1 MNVGMYRVRI
11 IMKSIRWVLFITF
24 SNIVN
29 QTLAQNDTTNIHDG
43 MSDSVLTYVTN
54 QRPKDTI
61 YGCPRKITKS
71 EIEKLPR
78 NFDLNQILKGK
89 IKGVQQN
96 DTVNIPLEDVT
107 VISYM
112 TKRKVQLTICS
123 NILLGQNHKNKSNKQ
138 RIRLVTAGNIIG
150 YGGAMV
156 GLYSAWYKN
165 YPQTNF
171 HFFNDNKEWLQVDKV
186 GHMYAAYIESKASME
201 MWRWAGVDRK
211 KRIWIGGLS
220 GATYQTVIEVLDGF
234 SEGWGWSW
242 GDFAAN
248 VAGSGILI
256 GQELAWDEQRIQ
268 VKFSFHRKDYGEQ
281 QLNKRADNLYGNS
294 LAERML
300 KDYNGQTYWLSA
312 NLKSFFKQSNLPPWL
327 NIAVGYGADGMF
339 GGTTNSWKDPVS
351 GANINR
357 NDIAR
362 YRQWYIAPDI
372 DLTRIKTKS
381 KFLKTTFFVLNSF
394 KFPAPSIG
402 FSKKGVEV
410 NWLHF

>member
-1 MNVGMYRVRI
+1 MKQGMQGLRFMAEGLRLGF
-11 IMKSIRWVLFITF
+11 VLICIAQFCSPLFSQTDSTKYPHAPQITKAE
-24 SNIVN
+24 
-29 QTLAQNDTTNIHDG
+29 L
-43 MSDSVLTYVTN
+43 DSVAIIDLQKALQGKLNCPTGST
-54 QRPKDTI
+54 KDS
-61 YGCPRKITKS
+61 TKNN
-71 EIEKLPR
+71 PA
-78 NFDLNQILKGK
+78 
-89 IKGVQQN
+89 
-96 DTVNIPLEDVT
+96 PHLEGRMANYP
-107 VISYM
+107 I
-112 TKRKVQLTICS
+112 R
-123 NILLGQNHKNKSNKQ
+123 NKQ
-138 RIRLVTAGNIIG
+138 RIRLVTAGNIVG

-165 YPQTNF
+165 YPQTSF

-201 MWRWAGVDRK
+201 MWRWAGLERK

-220 GATYQTVIEVLDGF
+220 GAAYQTVIEVLDGF

-248 VAGSGILI
+248 VAGSGLLI

-268 VKFSFHRKDYGEQ
+268 FKFSFHKKNYGEA
-281 QLNKRADNLYGNS
+281 QLNQRADNLYGTS

-351 GANINR
+351 GNNINR
-357 NDIAR
+357 NDISR
-362 YRQWYIAPDI
+362 YRQWYIAPDV
-372 DLTRIKTKS
+372 DLTKIKTNS
-381 KFLKTTFFVLNSF
+381 KFLKTAFFVLNAF
-394 KFPAPSIG
+394 KFPAPSLG
-402 FSKKGVEV
+402 MSKKGLQV
-410 NWLHF
+410 NWIHF